1 MVGSSSQTG
10 SAGGTPSRQSCS
22 AAVSAVTKTD
32 TRLAVKA
39 SGGRTLSTLP
49 ARPGGPPPPPASPP
63 RRVPRRGAGGGWGV
77 RWLGVGPASGGGAR
91 APPPPPPP
99 PPF

>member
-39 SGGRTLSTLP
+39 SGGRTFSTLP
-49 ARPGGPPPPPASPP
+49 ARVGGPPPPPPPPPPSLAPRRP
-63 RRVPRRGAGGGWGV
+63 RRVGVAGP
-77 RWLGVGPASGGGAR
+77 GVGPAPARGGRA

-99 PPF
+99 PI